1 MRELANRP
9 VRSVIDRSALRSN
22 RFDRYSSPMPYDAA
36 ATRSRLIEAAVA
48 EFAAR
53 GLAGARV
60 DRIATLAVSNKRAIY
75 DYFRNKEGLFDAAL
89 TRVIG
94 DLIDAVP
101 LREDDLPGYAGELFD
116 YLQAH
121 PEAVRMLSWRRLER
135 PDAGPRTT
143 DTFLKHMTAVRD
155 RPASD
160 HEHVMDAVDLVILT
174 IGLANAWH
182 LSARELL
189 SSRGEDPADTDR
201 IAAHRAGVIE
211 AVQRITNVA

>member
-1 MRELANRP
+1 
-9 VRSVIDRSALRSN
+9 
-22 RFDRYSSPMPYDAA
+22 MPYDAA
-36 ATRSRLIEAAVA
+36 ATRSRLIDAAVT

-60 DRIATLAVSNKRAIY
+60 DRIATLAASNKRAIY
-75 DYFRNKEGLFDAAL
+75 DYFSNKAGLFDAAL
-89 TRVIG
+89 MRVIG
-94 DLIDAVP
+94 DLINAVP

-116 YLQAH
+116 YLQGH

-143 DTFLKHMTAVRD
+143 DTFLERMTAVHD

-160 HEHVMDAVDLVILT
+160 HEHAIDAVDLVILT

-189 SSRGEDPADTDR
+189 SSRGEDPADPDR
-201 IAAHRAGVIE
+201 IAAHRATVIE
-211 AVQRITNVA
+211 AVQRITNVV